1 MGRRFRQAYDKQSS
15 GTPSSLHSHDL
26 KSLIMDQ
33 RGFRFRPLSVCCVLL
48 SAAITPHFL
57 SAEKPKAIPREEIDR
72 LVIAALLRQGVTK
85 PKVVSHIDLTEPFGT
100 ETQWTFVAIQDGGQ
114 PPTELEDHGPIFLCL
129 VKASS
134 PDCALHFYQHVRNDM
149 PWADTPYHLFAS
161 SIVYGGENK
170 TRPFLFAQVCGAG
183 AMSGDGDC
191 GIANALYR
199 YDKGADRFIRVFLN
213 RTGRNNNQDT
223 RFVES
228 GPLQGDVI
236 VGNPTENAPYTYWIE
251 VYRAGDSGQYG
262 RVLRYRGLTGY
273 SDGNPLAVADSEMPE
288 ILHRLGIVAT
298 RRSFAC
304 SGPSASGMQSFVYAA
319 WRRMVQVMSR
329 GGLHVSHTRPPM
341 WSAFEKWGTQVNG
354 MSDVGH
360 LPYRPDPATNKRRRG
375 CHFHWRRWLHL
386 GRA

>member
-1 MGRRFRQAYDKQSS
+1 
-15 GTPSSLHSHDL
+15 
-26 KSLIMDQ
+26 
-33 RGFRFRPLSVCCVLL
+33 
-48 SAAITPHFL
+48 
-57 SAEKPKAIPREEIDR
+57 
-72 LVIAALLRQGVTK
+72 
-85 PKVVSHIDLTEPFGT
+85 
-100 ETQWTFVAIQDGGQ
+100 
-114 PPTELEDHGPIFLCL
+114 
-129 VKASS
+129 
-134 PDCALHFYQHVRNDM
+134 M

-288 ILHRLGIVAT
+288 ILHRRGNPAILCLFRPICLRDAVICLCGMAKN
-298 RRSFAC
+298 
-304 SGPSASGMQSFVYAA
+304 GASDEQ
-319 WRRMVQVMSR
+319 
-329 GGLHVSHTRPPM
+329 
-341 WSAFEKWGTQVNG
+341 
-354 MSDVGH
+354 
-360 LPYRPDPATNKRRRG
+360 
-375 CHFHWRRWLHL
+375 
-386 GRA
+386 GRAAC